1 MAVPIDGRK
10 LHEACRAGG
19 QAQVEAFQTLG
30 RYLYQVAYNL
40 VRDRAQLHDLAEDC
54 SQEALITVW
63 QSLDGVEDPDR
74 FLSWSARVVINKVY
88 DSCRRLGVGLGGE
101 QAGAAA
107 AAQIARRRRIPLG
120 RQNSLDEI
128 RESGS
133 QLQDIIADIPENL
146 PDAHFSR
153 RELVELLTD
162 GIACHP
168 VLSDQSKIVLI
179 RGFLNDWDDGML
191 ATALHTTRSNI
202 HTIRSRDLDHL
213 RADATFLRLLDE
225 YMKE

>member
-1 MAVPIDGRK
+1 MAAPIDGRK
-10 LHEACRAGG
+10 LYDACRAGG
-19 QAQVEAFQTLG
+19 QAQVEAFQMLG
-30 RYLYQVAYNL
+30 RYLYQVAYNQ

-74 FLSWSARVVINKVY
+74 FLSWAARVVINKVY

-101 QAGAAA
+101 QAGADA
-107 AAQIARRRRIPLG
+107 AAQIARRRRVPLG

-128 RESGS
+128 RDSGG
-133 QLQDIIADIPENL
+133 QLQDIVADIPEEL
-146 PDAHFSR
+146 PDARFSR
-153 RELVELLTD
+153 RELIELLTD
-162 GIACHP
+162 SVARHP
-168 VLSDQSKIVLI
+168 ALSEQSKIVLI

-191 ATALHTTRSNI
+191 AEALHTTRSNI

-213 RADATFLRLLDE
+213 RGDATFLRLLDD
-225 YMKE
+225 YVKE